1 MRGFYFLS
9 LLTLVSG
16 IATAQKLTSDFV
28 ITSSGDTLRGQT
40 IFSKRFQQIRL
51 RQPNQPT
58 QTFSASQAA
67 AYGDETGLIRV
78 SKRVDH
84 QENPK
89 FLTPLLNGPV
99 SLYSGENAEGELRFF
114 LQPQDSAY
122 VIEIQPRTPRLAY
135 LRVMPGCDK
144 LDFSNFGIESLYYY
158 NTGSLQNLVQTYNA
172 CRYPQQASSVPVT
185 LGGYRTQFGVK
196 AGANITRFTEKSVY
210 LGEPKSIISY
220 QAGIFL
226 SVNSKRAWG
235 LQTELTYARIK
246 SGYDPINVYN
256 GYATYTTTR
265 TVEIDY
271 AQLQIPF
278 LLRYTL
284 PGINW
289 RPYINVGPS
298 YSFNFNRKS
307 AEVFQ
312 DSDKAS
318 PVRKPINIPITNN
331 IGTAAGIGLLLPK
344 PKLSI
349 EGRVD
354 YTFDPTRV
362 ALRLDVG
369 LAF

>member
-1 MRGFYFLS
+1 MKAIYLLP
-9 LLTLVSG
+9 LLTLFAGTVV
-16 IATAQKLTSDFV
+16 AQKTSNDFV

-40 IFSKRFQQIRL
+40 VFSKRLQQIQL
-51 RQPNQPT
+51 RQPNQPV

-67 AYGDETGLIRV
+67 AYGDETGPIRV

-84 QENPK
+84 QASPK

-114 LQPQDSAY
+114 LQPQDSAH

-135 LRVMPGCDK
+135 LRVMPGCEK
-144 LDFSNFGIESLYYY
+144 LDFSNFGIESLYRY
-158 NTGSLQNLVQTYNA
+158 NTGSLQQLVQTYNT
-172 CRYPQQASSVPVT
+172 CRYPQEASSAPVT
-185 LGGYRTQFGVK
+185 LGGYRTHFGVK
-196 AGANITRFTEKSVY
+196 AGANATRFTEKSVT
-210 LGEPKSIISY
+210 LGKPQSILSY

-226 SVNSKRAWG
+226 SVNSKRVWG
-235 LQTELTYARIK
+235 LQTEVTYARIK
-246 SGYDPINVYN
+246 SGYEPVNVYN

-265 TVEIDY
+265 AVEIDY
-271 AQLQIPF
+271 SQIQIPF

-289 RPYINVGPS
+289 RPYVNAGPT

-312 DSDKAS
+312 DSDKTS
-318 PVRKPINIPITNN
+318 PLRKPLNTPITNN
-331 IGTAAGIGLLLPK
+331 TGAAAGIGLLLPQS
-344 PKLSI
+344 KLSV

-354 YTFDPTRV
+354 YTFEPTRV

>member
-1 MRGFYFLS
+1 MRAVYLLP
-9 LLTLVSG
+9 LLTLFAGTV
-16 IATAQKLTSDFV
+16 AAQKTSNDFV

-40 IFSKRFQQIRL
+40 VFSKRLQQIQL
-51 RQPNQPT
+51 RQPNQPV

-67 AYGDETGLIRV
+67 AYGDETGPIRV

-84 QENPK
+84 QANPK

-135 LRVMPGCDK
+135 LRVMPGCEK
-144 LDFSNFGIESLYYY
+144 LDFSNFGIESLYRY
-158 NTGSLQNLVQTYNA
+158 NTGSLQHLVQTYNA
-172 CRYPQQASSVPVT
+172 CRYPQQASSSPVT
-185 LGGYRTQFGVK
+185 IGGYRTQFGVK
-196 AGANITRFTEKSVY
+196 AGANITRFTEQSVI
-210 LGEPKSIISY
+210 LGKQESLLSY
-220 QAGIFL
+220 QAGLYLWI
-226 SVNSKRAWG
+226 SSKRAWG
-235 LQTELTYARIK
+235 LQTEVTYAKIK
-246 SGYDPINVYN
+246 SGYEPVNVYN

-265 TVEIDY
+265 AIEIDY
-271 AQLQIPF
+271 AQIQIPL

-289 RPYINVGPS
+289 RPYISVGPS

-354 YTFDPTRV
+354 YTFDPIRV